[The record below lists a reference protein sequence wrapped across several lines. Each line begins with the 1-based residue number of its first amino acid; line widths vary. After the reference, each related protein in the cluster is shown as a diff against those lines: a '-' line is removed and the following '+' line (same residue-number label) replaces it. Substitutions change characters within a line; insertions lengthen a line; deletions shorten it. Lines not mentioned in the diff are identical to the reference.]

1 MNVLLIVSLYFS
13 LGSCIVLRLPLSI
26 EDSENFSVVKRYAH
40 GTDLIRPIAMGMDPN
55 LRDMKFLV
63 TFYESKTDEC
73 IHKVYYHGVEIYS
86 NEPIYHSFIFD
97 DEHYTFRRVVCLGQ
111 SQGKMFITI
120 YNIAGSRFET
130 TKTIEKI
137 YTLTNEVIESIMDN
151 QDHHLNVESD
161 EFMSPEVKVIKN
173 ILTRHP
179 TKVKKYDD
187 LDQVDDV
194 PYLVKGN
201 DISTEQTK
209 KEVEQIINNPNNG
222 SGISEQDLK
231 EAGPS
236 GTSTSRLYHPDD
248 DSDSD

>member
-1 MNVLLIVSLYFS
+1 MNVLLIVSLYFT

-26 EDSENFSVVKRYAH
+26 EDSENFSIVKRYAH
-40 GTDLIRPIAMGMDPN
+40 GTDFIRSIAMGMDPN

-73 IHKVYYHGVEIYS
+73 IHKVYYHGAEIYS
-86 NEPIYHSFIFD
+86 NEPIYHSFIVD

-111 SQGKMFITI
+111 LQGKMFITI

-137 YTLTNEVIESIMDN
+137 YTLTDEVIESIMDN
-151 QDHHLNVESD
+151 QNHHVNVETD
-161 EFMSPEVKVIKN
+161 EFMPPEVKIIKN

-179 TKVKKYDD
+179 TKRKSYDD

-194 PYLVKGN
+194 PHLIKGN
-201 DISTEQTK
+201 HISTEQTK
-209 KEVEQIINNPNNG
+209 KEVKKIMHNLKTGRSDARDESDDMDQSDPN
-222 SGISEQDLK
+222 
-231 EAGPS
+231 
-236 GTSTSRLYHPDD
+236 
-248 DSDSD
+248 SDSHDTMIY